1 MNETQIDNLVIE
13 ITSDSSGASSSIDEL
28 AKSLNRLSKA
38 ASGGTTKKLRRLS
51 TAIKG
56 LLSTS
61 VISKAIS
68 EANKYVENVNL
79 FTVAMGQYAD
89 SAMEYA
95 KRVESVMGID
105 SSEFMRNQA
114 IFKNMADGFGM
125 AEDKAVALSQGL
137 TELAYDISSLYNESL
152 TVVFQRLQSG
162 LAGEIEPV
170 RRWGIALDQA
180 SMKQWM
186 LKKGLD
192 ANVASLTQ
200 ADKAL
205 VRYNMIV
212 EAMRDNNAI
221 GDLARTIETPANA
234 IRVFNQRVTQMYRA
248 IGTLLIPILNKALPY
263 VQAFVMAITQAA
275 QALANFFGIDI
286 DFSVSFENAAA
297 GVADSMEDAAG
308 SAKKLKDYTMGF
320 DELNIINPSNAAA
333 GATVGGSVL
342 SGLDVQSVW
351 DENVFALVKAQADE
365 LVGKMK
371 VLLGLVTAIGV
382 AFAAWK
388 IGSAIAGG
396 ITAFK
401 LLNSKIAE
409 AVTKVPLLSSAFNA
423 LKAIPKGPLAL
434 ILLAVAAISLALI
447 DLWRNSETFRDKV
460 KEVMDEVKFAFEG
473 LKKAVWD
480 FIVNP
485 VIEGLGITATSF
497 KDLYEKHI
505 RPIVEKIAIVLV
517 DILGAAI
524 VSVIDFFTGLVVGV
538 GLANEA
544 ISGKIQE
551 LAANGAERIEEMKT
565 NFRVKFDEIKRNTLA
580 RITELKDGLF
590 KLWGIMMTEV
600 TDFKNQFTDMFE
612 QIRRNVT
619 EKIQSMIN
627 FFGDLISKIK
637 KAIRTVKEF
646 FEADTQMTIGTETNS
661 GKQIGVSVGKYASG
675 GFLEDG
681 LFTMNHGEIAG
692 KFSNGQSV
700 VANNQQIVDGI
711 SDGVY
716 RAVMAAQAEESDK
729 PVQVSVY
736 LDGKQISKSV
746 DKYNNSRGRV
756 IMGNGLGYNF

>member
-234 IRVFNQRVTQMYRA
+234 IRVFNQRVTQMYRS

-263 VQAFVMAITQAA
+263 IQAFVMAITQAA

-320 DELNIINPSNAAA
+320 DELNIINPSSAAA
-333 GATVGGSVL
+333 GATIGGSTL
-342 SGLDVQSVW
+342 DGLDVQSVW
-351 DENVFALVKAQADE
+351 DESVFAMVKAQADE

-371 VLLGLVTAIGV
+371 ILLGLVTAVGV

-388 IGSAIAGG
+388 IGSAVAGG
-396 ITAFK
+396 VTALG
-401 LLNSKIAE
+401 LLKGKIGEIIA
-409 AVTKVPLLSSAFNA
+409 KVPLIGGAFNA
-423 LKAIPKGPLAL
+423 LSSIPKGPLAL

-447 DLWRNSETFRDKV
+447 DLWKNSETFRDKV
-460 KEVMDEVKFAFEG
+460 KEVLGQISDAFIKFKE
-473 LKKAVWD
+473 AVWNHMVTPILD
-480 FIVNP
+480 AF
-485 VIEGLGITATSF
+485 GITASNMTE
-497 KDLYEKHI
+497 LYTVHI
-505 RPIVEKIAIVLV
+505 RPIVEKIAIVFV
-517 DILGAAI
+517 EILGGAI
-524 VSVIDFFTGLVVGV
+524 VATIEFFTGLVTIVGKAV
-538 GLANEA
+538 GNIAKF
-544 ISGKIQE
+544 ISNF
-551 LAANGAERIEEMKT
+551 AT
-565 NFRVKFDEIKRNTLA
+565 NAVRN
-580 RITELKDGLF
+580 ITSMRD
-590 KLWGIMMTEV
+590 
-600 TDFKNQFTDMFE
+600 QFADLFE
-612 QIRRNVT
+612 QIRRNTT
-619 EKIQSMIN
+619 EKIQNMID
-627 FFGDLISKIK
+627 FFSNLVSWIKSAIS
-637 KAIRTVKEF
+637 ALKEF
-646 FEADTQMTIGTETNS
+646 FTTDTTGTIELNS
-661 GKQIGVSVGKYASG
+661 GRVVGGNVNRYASG